1 MAEGKELLYLSNF
14 GSLSAGF
21 VISYHA
27 DKQLKTQLRELEKV
41 GVALMVYTTDPNV
54 TPARVAQVYGLQEEN
69 IHMVPAALQQEA
81 EAALDGTGETAAERV
96 SGGMAG
102 TPHSM
107 LSAQR
112 ESVLAKAISVLL
124 VLSVLIG
131 FAIITLLAYSGALSR
146 VTWWSLGAYQ
156 LLWLLPTVLLGLVRK
171 K

>member
-1 MAEGKELLYLSNF
+1 
-14 GSLSAGF
+14 
-21 VISYHA
+21 
-27 DKQLKTQLRELEKV
+27 
-41 GVALMVYTTDPNV
+41 MVHTTDPNI

-69 IHMVPAALQQEA
+69 IHMVPAALQREA
-81 EAALDGTGETAAERV
+81 ETALDGTGETAAEMV

-102 TPHSM
+102 SLHSL

-112 ESVLAKAISVLL
+112 EYGLAKAISVLL

-156 LLWLLPTVLLGLVRK
+156 LLWFIPTVLLGLVRK

>member
-1 MAEGKELLYLSNF
+1 
-14 GSLSAGF
+14 
-21 VISYHA
+21 
-27 DKQLKTQLRELEKV
+27 
-41 GVALMVYTTDPNV
+41 MVHTTDPNI

-69 IHMVPAALQQEA
+69 IHMVPAALQREA
-81 EAALDGTGETAAERV
+81 EAALDGTGETAAEMV

-102 TPHSM
+102 SLHSL

-112 ESVLAKAISVLL
+112 EYGLAKAISVLL

-156 LLWLLPTVLLGLVRK
+156 LLSLIHI
-171 K
+171 